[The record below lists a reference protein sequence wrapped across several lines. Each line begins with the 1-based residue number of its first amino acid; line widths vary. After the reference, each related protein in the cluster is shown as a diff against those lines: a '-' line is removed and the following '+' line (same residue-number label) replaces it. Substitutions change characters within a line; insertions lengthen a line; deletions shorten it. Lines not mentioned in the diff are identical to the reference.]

1 MALFVLLFRPPSTR
15 WFHQRSTEEEDAL
28 PRSRVLVVAPQPFY
42 EDRGTP
48 IAVHQLLLALS
59 QLAYEVDVVTYPLG
73 QSIEIPQVR
82 YFRASNPFRVRRVP
96 IGFSLA
102 KVLLDATLIS
112 ELVRRLSEGGYSCI
126 HAVEEAAFPCVMLG
140 QRFGVP
146 VIYDMQSSLP
156 EQLARH
162 FAFRSG
168 MAQSALI
175 RMERWLL
182 RHADSIVSSTGLAPR
197 VRALAPEARLRE
209 WQFASSLLPAPSE
222 EAEQLRRELGIAPDQ
237 PVVVYSGTF
246 EPYQGLPELIEAIP
260 YVQAEVPRVAFVL
273 VGADE
278 TGGTTVTRNHADLIR
293 SGTLRVVKRQP
304 RERIPRFLAL
314 ADVLVSPRAYG
325 DNLPLK
331 IFDYLAAGKPIVATD
346 IPAHRSVLDEES
358 ALLTGAWSPELA
370 SGIVR
375 VLRDR
380 DLAGRLAEAARARA
394 AERFGWF
401 SFVRSV
407 GELYR
412 EVHREIHGEHRA

>member
-1 MALFVLLFRPPSTR
+1 M
-15 WFHQRSTEEEDAL
+15 
-28 PRSRVLVVAPQPFY
+28 LVVAPQPFY

-48 IAVHQLLLALS
+48 IAVRQLLLALS

-73 QSIEIPQVR
+73 QSVEIPHVR

-126 HAVEEAAFPCVMLG
+126 HAIEEAAFPCVVLG
-140 QRFGVP
+140 QRFRVP

-162 FAFRSG
+162 LAFRSG
-168 MAQSALI
+168 VAQSALI

-182 RHADSIVSSTGLAPR
+182 RRADSIVSSAGLAQR
-197 VRALAPEARLRE
+197 VRALAPDARLRE
-209 WQFASSLLPAPSE
+209 WQFASALPSAAPG
-222 EAEQLRRELGIAPDQ
+222 EAEKLRGELGLRPDQ
-237 PVVVYSGTF
+237 PVVLYSGTF
-246 EPYQGLPELIEAIP
+246 EAYQGLSELLAAIP
-260 YVQAEVPRVAFVL
+260 HVRAEVPGVAFVL

-278 TGGTTVTRNHADLIR
+278 TGGTTVSRSHADLVR
-293 SGTLRVVKRQP
+293 EGALRVVKRQP
-304 RERIPRFLAL
+304 RERIPGFLAL

-346 IPAHRSVLDEES
+346 IPAHRSVLDDDS

-370 SGIVR
+370 SSIVR

-380 DLAGRLAEAARARA
+380 PLAERLAAAARMRA
-394 AERFGWF
+394 EERFGWF
-401 SFVRSV
+401 EFVRSV
-407 GELYR
+407 SELYQ
-412 EVHREIHGEHRA
+412 EVHAGA